1 MIVELREV
9 RKKEGRAKANA
20 IYALQAR
27 GAIKTYKTKVGNYTA
42 YDTEDYER
50 YKATVHHGR
59 PLTRK
64 CKEVK

>member
-1 MIVELREV
+1 MIIELRKV
-9 RKKEGRAKANA
+9 RKEQGRAKANE

-27 GAIKTYKTKVGNYTA
+27 GAIETYKTKDGYTA
-42 YDTEDYER
+42 YDTEDYAH

>member
-1 MIVELREV
+1 MIIELREV
-9 RKKEGRAKANA
+9 RKTQGRAKANK

-27 GAIKTYKTKVGNYTA
+27 GAIETYKTNGGYTA
-42 YDTEDYER
+42 YDTEDLER
-50 YKATVHHGR
+50 YSRTVHHGR